1 MMERVL
7 EVLERPRRLEKQLTL
22 ARLRAAE
29 ALDRCRRTTS
39 CRGRER
45 VDRGAP
51 AGPGDERYAQLCD
64 LMEQQRRLAEQLEA
78 AQAELDAFLDRVR
91 EECGFRDYCVLRW
104 HYRLDRPWTKIRADL
119 QETFGFPVTLRTAH
133 NWHRAALREAE
144 KLLETK

>member
-7 EVLERPRRLEKQLTL
+7 EVLERPRRLEEELTL
-22 ARLRAAE
+22 TRLRAAE

-64 LMEQQRRLAEQLEA
+64 LMEAERRLTQQLEA
-78 AQAELDAFLDRVR
+78 AQAELDTFLDRVR
-91 EECGFRDYCVLRW
+91 EECSFRDYCVLRW

-133 NWHRAALREAE
+133 NWHRAALQRAAE
-144 KLLETK
+144 LLEP